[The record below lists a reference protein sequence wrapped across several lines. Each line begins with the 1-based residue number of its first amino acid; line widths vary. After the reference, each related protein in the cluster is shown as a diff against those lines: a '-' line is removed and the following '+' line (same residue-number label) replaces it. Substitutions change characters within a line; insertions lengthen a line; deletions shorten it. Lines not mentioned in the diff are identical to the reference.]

1 MDDSSYWN
9 HHVDKNKP
17 DRYSDTGDH
26 DTEWQT
32 KEPRPAREQG
42 RLASEPRNV
51 TGEPG
56 KSKNVNTGSDAPL
69 LPHE

>member
-1 MDDSSYWN
+1 MDDSSYWD

-17 DRYSDTGDH
+17 DRYSDTNDH

-32 KEPRPAREQG
+32 KEPHQARKSE

-51 TGEPG
+51 TSEPG
-56 KSKNVNTGSDAPL
+56 KSKNVKTSGDAPL
-69 LPHE
+69 SSHE